1 MLTNKSWHVC
11 VKLALC
17 LVFLFSLSS
26 MGAEGER
33 PNVNFNHD
41 QTTFPLRGLHS
52 NTACESCH
60 INGVFKG
67 TPNTC
72 EGCHSRGG
80 ASTAKLKPSTH
91 IPTTESCSSCHIS
104 QGWIPATFRHLSNS
118 LSCQVCHDGVKATGK
133 PSTHIS
139 TTQSCGTCHS
149 TGAWRPAA
157 YYDHNGVVPGTCKD
171 CHNGSRATGQPS
183 NHRTILSCDSCHNTA
198 AWLPGKSY
206 NHSSSLTGCANCHNN
221 SFVSGKPNGHMITSE
236 ACESCHTAAT
246 FPSWL
251 PVNFSHTGI
260 TNSCAR
266 CHQKPTVHPVTN
278 PINKDCSDCHGST
291 TSWVLS
297 LSGHRALEG
306 KTCIQCHYS
315 GGVGPAAPAA
325 NPPHGAVSA
334 VNCDACHRISLFPLW
349 TVATYSHSG
358 ISGNCETCHGSAP
371 TGPAKVK
378 INVGTHF
385 NITGASVTCEKCHV
399 TSSWSSVKAYVHNSG
414 DGYVAHAG
422 SPACTACHINNAAL
436 IAGAP
441 HYGNSAYKPD
451 CAWCHSGQFPTPGSK
466 NQQAHIKTSSPL
478 IYYTVGELSKCG
490 GECHRNGSTTIISG
504 VHRATSGSFG
514 N

>member
-1 MLTNKSWHVC
+1 M
-11 VKLALC
+11 
-17 LVFLFSLSS
+17 LFSFSCIA
-26 MGAEGER
+26 AEGER

-133 PSTHIS
+133 PSTHIT
-139 TTQSCGTCHS
+139 TTQSCGACHS
-149 TGAWRPAA
+149 TSAWRPAA
-157 YYDHNGVVPGTCKD
+157 YYDHVGVVPGTCKD
-171 CHNGSRATGQPS
+171 CHNGSRATAQPS
-183 NHRTILSCDSCHNTA
+183 NHRTSLSCDSCHNTA
-198 AWLPGKSY
+198 AWLPSQRY

-221 SFVSGKPNGHMITSE
+221 SFVSGKPNGHMNTTAS
-236 ACESCHTAAT
+236 CESCHTPAA

-251 PVNFSHTGI
+251 PVVFNHSGI
-260 TNSCAR
+260 SPGTSLCAG
-266 CHQKPTVHPVTN
+266 CHQKPAVHQAIGAQDCTN
-278 PINKDCSDCHGST
+278 CHHST
-291 TSWVLS
+291 TSWASNVV
-297 LSGHRALEG
+297 GHPDITG
-306 KTCIQCHYS
+306 KVCKNCHDGS
-315 GGVGPAAPAA
+315 RLADGAAVAPAI
-325 NPPHGAVSA
+325 PPHASVSGL
-334 VNCDACHRISLFPLW
+334 NCEVCHRLTNYPLW

-358 ISGNCETCHGSAP
+358 VTANCDTCHGATP

-399 TSSWSSVKAYVHNSG
+399 TSSWTSVKAYVHNPG
-414 DGYVAHAG
+414 DGYVAHTG
-422 SPACTACHINNAAL
+422 SPTCTACHINNAA
-436 IAGAP
+436 IITGAP
-441 HYGNSAYKPD
+441 HRGNSAYKPN
-451 CAWCHSGQFPTPGSK
+451 CAWCHSQQFVNTKHP
-466 NQQAHIKTSSPL
+466 KTSVPL
-478 IYYTVGELSKCG
+478 VYYTVSELKDCSG
-490 GECHRNGSTTIISG
+490 SCHRVNGNTTTTISG